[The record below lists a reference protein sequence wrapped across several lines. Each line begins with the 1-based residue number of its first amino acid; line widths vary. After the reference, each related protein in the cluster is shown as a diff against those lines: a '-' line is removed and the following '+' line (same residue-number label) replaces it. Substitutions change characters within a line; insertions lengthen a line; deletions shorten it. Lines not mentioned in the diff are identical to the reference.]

1 MKAIE
6 SLGNEPFPHQTI
18 KLEGA
23 EGLFRIRVGDYR
35 IIYEV
40 DRRKRQVI
48 IHHVRHRRDVY
59 KRL

>member
-35 IIYEV
+35 IITKLTEV
-40 DRRKRQVI
+40 RRK
-48 IHHVRHRRDVY
+48 
-59 KRL
+59 